1 MSGRTD
7 MRSELLARALED
19 GAMAPQPDEHL
30 RRELA
35 VVDLLVRAG
44 EQVRLDDA
52 VRDRMRRRILAGLDE
67 LNEQDA
73 VTPVGLAAR
82 RRSAVA
88 GVQGRLL
95 VAAAAA
101 LCLFVALS
109 GMSLVLARDA
119 LPGDALYGVKRS
131 AESAE
136 LGLTFGDEPR
146 GYKHLQFA
154 SARIDEIE
162 AIAARAYG
170 AGVESGSVGEA
181 NRYLMA
187 LREFD
192 TDAVAGSRLLIETAT
207 NGRGDELT
215 ALRAWAQ
222 QQRQRLDSA
231 GAAMPV
237 RAASRADGSIALL
250 DRMIERVLRLR
261 ARLACLTVTSGGR
274 DDVGLLPAD
283 GACVPV
289 GNTPASAGG
298 AHDSTGVSRTQPVPP
313 PSLVNGSPS
322 GGDPPLGPLD
332 PGGGPGMTPPSS
344 GSMPDTWLPGI
355 SPRPPTS
362 TITVPLPLPLPEV
375 QVPPPVPGLP
385 GLEVG

>member
-1 MSGRTD
+1 
-7 MRSELLARALED
+7 MRSELFARALED
-19 GAMAPQPDEHL
+19 AAVAPPPDELH
-30 RRELA
+30 RELA
-35 VVDLLVRAG
+35 VVGLLVRAG
-44 EQVRLDDA
+44 EQVRVDDA
-52 VRDRMRRRILAGLDE
+52 ARERMRARIRAGLDGVDG
-67 LNEQDA
+67 LDEQDT
-73 VTPVGLAAR
+73 VTPASLAAR

-95 VAAAAA
+95 AAAAAA

-154 SARIDEIE
+154 TARVDEIE
-162 AIAARAYG
+162 AIAAKAYG
-170 AGVESGSVGEA
+170 SGSGSTEEA
-181 NRYLMA
+181 DRYLMA
-187 LREFD
+187 LRAFD
-192 TDAVAGSRLLIETAT
+192 TDAAAGSRLLIETAT
-207 NGRGDELT
+207 SGSGGELT

-237 RAASRADGSIALL
+237 RAASRADGSIALV
-250 DRMIERVLRLR
+250 DRVIERVSGLQ
-261 ARLACLTVTSGGR
+261 ARLVCRTVTSEAR

-283 GACVPV
+283 GVCVPV
-289 GNTPASAGG
+289 GNAPASAGG
-298 AHDSTGVSRTQPVPP
+298 APDQGRAPHTQPVPQ
-313 PSLVNGSPS
+313 PSLVNGLPS
-322 GGDPPLGPLD
+322 DQAYPPLGPLD
-332 PGGGPGMTPPSS
+332 PGTEPGMTPPGS
-344 GSMPDTWLPGI
+344 GSTPDTWLPGI
-355 SPRPPTS
+355 SPKSPTS

-375 QVPPPVPGLP
+375 HLPPPVPGLP
-385 GLEVG
+385 GLKVG